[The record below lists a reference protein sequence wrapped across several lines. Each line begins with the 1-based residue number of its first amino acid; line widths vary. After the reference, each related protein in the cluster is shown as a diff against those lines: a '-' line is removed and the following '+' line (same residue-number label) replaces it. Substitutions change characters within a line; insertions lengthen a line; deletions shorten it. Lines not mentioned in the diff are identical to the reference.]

1 MSVIICIE
9 LDKLFENPYNEE
21 IDDWSMHFLKMLTSA
36 SEKYTEELAGDYEDL
51 KEVAKIMREYS
62 ENPENIKYY
71 YEDVIKSKNN
81 N

>member
-1 MSVIICIE
+1 
-9 LDKLFENPYNEE
+9 
-21 IDDWSMHFLKMLTSA
+21 MHFLKMLTSA

-62 ENPENIKYY
+62 EDPENIKYY